1 MQTTIPKGNMGYDQ
15 CTVRET
21 IAVEP
26 TFVAFFYHS
35 QTYGP
40 WPLVSFFQT
49 SLKNSEFKT
58 VHNTFRG
65 LSRAVFPTTFL
76 EIAASEMLR
85 LNPALK
91 KDK

>member
-1 MQTTIPKGNMGYDQ
+1 MQATIPKGNMGYDQ
-15 CTVRET
+15 CTVPDT

-35 QTYGP
+35 QTCGP

-58 VHNTFRG
+58 AHNTFWG